1 DIPGL
6 VAWRKKEG
14 KGKKEKEGRKE
25 GGRREGGKEGRK
37 EGRKGGREEEG
48 KRRKEGER
56 EGREGGKEEGR
67 KEGGNRGG
75 REGRREGWKEGRKG
89 GGKGG
94 RGERRKGGREERRRE
109 GRKEGRKEGG
119 RKGGGKGRREG
130 GGKGGGKKEGRK
142 EKEKEGEGRKKGKG
156 GASAG
161 PRGCGPGA
169 APPTRAEPAA
179 VDLAWGRLRDKPRN
193 LAQPRA
199 SDAAPPA
206 DTAWAGSDACVRSVK
221 KEVGDI
227 SILINNAGIVTGKNF
242 LDCPD
247 ELMEKALDVNF
258 KAHLWTC
265 KSFLPAMIANNHG
278 HLVCISSSAGLV
290 GISKLADYCA
300 SKFAALG
307 FAESIFAET
316 VVQKLNG
323 IKTTIVCPF
332 FINTGMFEG
341 CSTVRP
347 FLLPVLEP
355 EYVVDKIVDAILQEK
370 VYLYVPRF
378 ISFVMFLKSI
388 LPVKVSLLVA
398 DYMGALNIMDGFVG
412 KNKKE

>member
-1 DIPGL
+1 MASNLKSAKDLVVFLGKSVIACLESMVFTIIPKPRKNVAGEIVLITGAGSGLGRLLALRFARLGSVLVFWDIN
-6 VAWRKKEG
+6 KEG
-14 KGKKEKEGRKE
+14 NEDTCRMA
-25 GGRREGGKEGRK
+25 REAGATRVYAYTCDCSQ
-37 EGRKGGREEEG
+37 REDIY
-48 KRRKEGER
+48 RV
-56 EGREGGKEEGR
+56 
-67 KEGGNRGG
+67 
-75 REGRREGWKEGRKG
+75 
-89 GGKGG
+89 
-94 RGERRKGGREERRRE
+94 
-109 GRKEGRKEGG
+109 
-119 RKGGGKGRREG
+119 
-130 GGKGGGKKEGRK
+130 
-142 EKEKEGEGRKKGKG
+142 
-156 GASAG
+156 
-161 PRGCGPGA
+161 
-169 APPTRAEPAA
+169 AE
-179 VDLAWGRLRDKPRN
+179 
-193 LAQPRA
+193 Q
-199 SDAAPPA
+199 
-206 DTAWAGSDACVRSVK
+206 TY
-221 KEVGDI
+221 
-227 SILINNAGIVTGKNF
+227 
-242 LDCPD
+242 
-247 ELMEKALDVNF
+247 
-258 KAHLWTC
+258 

-290 GISKLADYCA
+290 GINKLADYCA